1 MTRSDLDRPALDRPA
16 LDKLF
21 RPRSLALFG
30 ASDRS
35 GAVGEVVYRNLQSAG
50 YQGAVLPINPGRKTV
65 GGAPC
70 YPDLATAIR
79 KGGEAL
85 ETGTVDL
92 AVIATPA
99 ETVPDIVTQCGEH
112 GVGAAVVMSAGFRE
126 AGNAG
131 RALERDLLRRAQR
144 NGVRILGPNCLGIV
158 RTDIGLN
165 ATFSAGNARA
175 GNIAVIS
182 QSGALCT
189 AILDWAEV
197 NDVGFSSL
205 VSTGITADVGFGE
218 IIDWVA
224 LDPKTDSIMLY
235 VEGIQDARRFMS
247 ALRAAART
255 KPVIVMKSGRS
266 APASRAAVSH
276 TGALVGSD
284 EVFDAAL
291 RRAGAVRV
299 QNFAEFFST
308 AATLGSGARARG
320 RRLAVVTNAGGPGV
334 MAADHC
340 ADAGLE
346 LAALDTAT
354 LDALDA
360 ELPAAWS
367 GQNPV
372 DILGDAG
379 PERYQRAVAACL
391 ADTGVDAVLVVL
403 TPQAMTE
410 PDAVA
415 DALLALRET
424 VDKPLLACWIGGR
437 SVQESRR
444 RLEQGGIP
452 AYATPAPA
460 VHAFAALAD
469 WHDNQQQLLQ
479 VPGPLLRQD
488 PALVDDARAI
498 IEGALGEG
506 RTVLRQAESKA
517 VLAAF
522 RIPILHSL
530 PAESPQQAML
540 IAQETGF
547 PVAMKIDSPDITHKT
562 DVGGVRLGLQTAREV
577 RDAYGALMATVGER
591 APEASLA
598 GVVIEPM
605 WRGRHGRELMI
616 GLLRDEVF
624 GPVVTFG
631 IGGTLVEVIRDR
643 AVSLAP
649 LNRFLAGRLIEAT
662 RAARWLAA
670 VRGTPAA
677 NREALVELLL
687 RVSEMACELPMIREM
702 DLNPVIADPDGAIA
716 VDARIV
722 VAADRR
728 SDRPYD
734 HMAIHPYP
742 RDLAR
747 EAELPDGTRVTLR
760 PIRPEDA
767 EKEAAF
773 VAGLSEQTRYLRF
786 MHAVNALT
794 PDQLAR
800 FTQIDYDREMALIA
814 TVGEDGDERQVAV
827 ARYSTLPD
835 PRDCEF
841 AIVVADDWQDRGLA
855 RRLMRMLIDVARQRG
870 YRRMVGTVLATNR
883 RMRDFARSL
892 GFTVEPCPD
901 DPEVVEVVYDL

>member
-1 MTRSDLDRPALDRPA
+1 MRPSA

-21 RPRSLALFG
+21 KPRSLALFG
-30 ASDRS
+30 ASDQPGAI
-35 GAVGEVVYRNLQSAG
+35 GAVVYHNLESAG
-50 YQGAVLPINPGRKTV
+50 YRGLVLPINPGREAV
-65 GGAPC
+65 CGRPC
-70 YPDLATAIR
+70 YPDLGTAL
-79 KGGEAL
+79 GETGVGPEA
-85 ETGTVDL
+85 GTVDL

-99 ETVPDIVTQCGEH
+99 ETVPDIVRQCGEH
-112 GVGAAVVMSAGFRE
+112 GVTAAVIMSAGFRE
-126 AGNAG
+126 AGDEG
-131 RALERDLLRRAQR
+131 RALEQKMLSLARRF
-144 NGVRILGPNCLGIV
+144 GVRILGPNCLGIV

-165 ATFSAGNARA
+165 ATFSVGNARP

-189 AILDWAEV
+189 AILDWADM

-224 LDPKTDSIMLY
+224 QDPKTDSIMLY
-235 VEGIQDARRFMS
+235 VEGIRNARRFMS

-291 RRAGAVRV
+291 RRAGALRVR
-299 QNFAEFFST
+299 NFAEFFST
-308 AATLGSGARARG
+308 AATLDSGARVRG

-340 ADAGLE
+340 DEAGLQ
-346 LAALDTAT
+346 LASLEASTLAVLD
-354 LDALDA
+354 
-360 ELPAAWS
+360 EGLPAAWS

-372 DILGDAG
+372 DMLGDAG
-379 PERYQRAVAACL
+379 PERYELAVAACL
-391 ADTGVDAVLVVL
+391 ADPGVDAVLVML
-403 TPQAMTE
+403 TPQAMTA

-415 DALLALRET
+415 DTLLRLHEGAK
-424 VDKPLLACWIGGR
+424 KPLLACWMGGR
-437 SVQESRR
+437 SVLSGRR

-460 VHAFAALAD
+460 VHAIAALAD
-469 WHDNQQQLLQ
+469 WHDNRQQLLQ
-479 VPGPLLRQD
+479 VPGPLGRQE
-488 PALVDDARAI
+488 PARVDDARAV
-498 IEGALGEG
+498 IERALAEG
-506 RTVLRQAESKA
+506 RAILRQAESRA
-517 VLAAF
+517 VLEAF
-522 RIPILHSL
+522 RIPVLRST
-530 PAESPQQAML
+530 PAASPRQAMRVARD
-540 IAQETGF
+540 IGF

-562 DVGGVRLGLQTAREV
+562 DVGGVRLGLETAREAG
-577 RDAYGALMATVGER
+577 DAFTALMETVAER
-591 APEASLA
+591 APKARLD

-616 GLLRDEVF
+616 GVLREEVF

-631 IGGTLVEVIRDR
+631 IGGTLVEVIGDR

-649 LNRFLAGRLIEAT
+649 LNRFLAGRLMDAT
-662 RAARWLAA
+662 RAARWLAE

-677 NREALVELLL
+677 DRDALVELLL

-702 DLNPVIADPDGAIA
+702 DLNPVISDPEGVIV

-722 VAADRR
+722 VAESPRH
-728 SDRPYD
+728 DRPYD

-742 RDLAR
+742 RDLVR
-747 EAELPDGTRVTLR
+747 EHELADGTRVTLR

-773 VAGLSEQTRYLRF
+773 VAGLSDRTRYLRF
-786 MHAVNALT
+786 MHAVHELS
-794 PDQLAR
+794 PVQLAR
-800 FTQIDYDREMALIA
+800 FTQIDYDREMALVA
-814 TVGEDGDERQVAV
+814 TIGDGDGELQVAV

-835 PRDCEF
+835 PQDCEF

-855 RRLMRMLIDVARQRG
+855 RQLMRMLIDVARQRG

-883 RMRDFARSL
+883 RMRDFSQAL
-892 GFTVEPCPD
+892 GFTVEPYPD
-901 DPEVVEVVYDL
+901 DPELVKVVCEL